1 MKNNHKSISQF
12 PKNKSEVESIIKLIN
27 DVALSFYLR
36 LARLIND
43 HTIGISIEMQ
53 E

>member
-1 MKNNHKSISQF
+1 MKNNGKSFRQF
-12 PKNKSEVESIIKLIN
+12 PKNKREVERIIKLIN
-27 DVALSFYLR
+27 DIALSFYLR

-43 HTIGISIEMQ
+43 RTIGISIEMQ

>member
-1 MKNNHKSISQF
+1 MKNNHKSIRQF
-12 PKNKSEVESIIKLIN
+12 SKKKSEVEIIIKMIN
-27 DVALSFYLR
+27 DIALRFYLR

-43 HTIGISIEMQ
+43 HTIAISIEMQ